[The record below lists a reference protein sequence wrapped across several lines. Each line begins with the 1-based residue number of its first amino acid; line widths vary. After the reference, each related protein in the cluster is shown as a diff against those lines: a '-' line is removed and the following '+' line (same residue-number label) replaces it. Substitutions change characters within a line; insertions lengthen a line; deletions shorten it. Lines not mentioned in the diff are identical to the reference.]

1 MLSYAKKSLNLE
13 AEAILDPA
21 IEFKHPL
28 SENWRNPK
36 SIFLTGAT
44 GFLGA
49 YLLDELLEKTTAN
62 IYCLVRCS
70 HPEAGK
76 QRLKSNL
83 EFYSLWEPKFSDRII
98 PVVGDLS
105 QPMLGCSQEQFSQLA
120 EKLDVIY
127 HSAALVNFFYPY
139 STLKPS
145 NVKGTEEI
153 IRLAGQ
159 AKTKPVHFISTV
171 AVFFSQANYPD
182 RKIKETDRFNLN
194 SLKGGYKQSKAVAE
208 CLINIAQE
216 RGMPACIYRVSRIT
230 GHSETGITGNLK
242 DTLWSAIKICIELGK
257 FPDVEAME
265 NLVPVDYV
273 SRAIVHLS
281 MEEKSNGTAFQ
292 LSNIQ
297 PISWKELIKQ
307 IGDLGYNLEKI
318 TYEDWLLE
326 LKKYASSSRKKELEF
341 WSRMLS
347 SSKIKLFSKKPQFDA
362 SNAIA
367 ALTNTS
373 ITCPS
378 VDRELLKTYFEYFQK
393 IGYLPRGPT

>member
-1 MLSYAKKSLNLE
+1 
-13 AEAILDPA
+13 
-21 IEFKHPL
+21 
-28 SENWRNPK
+28 
-36 SIFLTGAT
+36 
-44 GFLGA
+44 
-49 YLLDELLEKTTAN
+49 
-62 IYCLVRCS
+62 
-70 HPEAGK
+70 
-76 QRLKSNL
+76 
-83 EFYSLWEPKFSDRII
+83 
-98 PVVGDLS
+98 
-105 QPMLGCSQEQFSQLA
+105 
-120 EKLDVIY
+120 
-127 HSAALVNFFYPY
+127 PY
-139 STLKPS
+139 SSFFRSKPS

-281 MEEKSNGTAFQ
+281 MEEKSNGKAFQ